1 MKAILVVDMPTS
13 CSICPCSREGNSP
26 SDKWK
31 CQAVIEDSHF
41 KWIDKSE
48 SIPEWCPLKPMPD
61 REKANDGSNAEF
73 KMIDGAWTSGF
84 NACLDEILGETE

>member
-1 MKAILVVDMPTS
+1 MKALLVVDMPTN

-41 KWIDKSE
+41 KRIDESE
-48 SIPEWCPLKPMPD
+48 SIPEWCPLKPLPQKKEQELWD
-61 REKANDGSNAEF
+61 GRYTNYYLYRCGWND
-73 KMIDGAWTSGF
+73 
-84 NACLDEILGETE
+84 CLDAITGETE